1 MENKTSA
8 MVNHEADIDALI
20 WDIEQAKQFSK
31 PKTKPRAK
39 PKSKPATPKEDAPFR
54 PSGTLQG
61 RRAPRPDV
69 GRAEV
74 EGVRLSAREKPSP
87 KHTAPALVSDGK
99 YDDRRMGD
107 ERFSDYYNDY
117 RREKDWDQEDE
128 LAYDQ
133 RSHERFGRPY
143 GEEFHRT
150 YNPGE
155 RSGRLLTDREFSNN
169 SAGLGPRS
177 PFPVA
182 AGMNT
187 TPPIPG
193 LTSDELKLIQGESFD
208 DILSSMIRLKKD
220 KVQKEKQERQLQQD
234 ILNAQR
240 NNPELREMY
249 EAGDEQGAQDVIEG
263 SAILMRMRLGLLR

>member
-1 MENKTSA
+1 MENKPSA
-8 MVNHEADIDALI
+8 MQGHEADIGALI
-20 WDIEQAKQFSK
+20 WDIEKAKQFGKPKSK
-31 PKTKPRAK
+31 PKPK

-54 PSGTLQG
+54 PSGISQG
-61 RRAPRPDV
+61 RGARRPDV
-69 GRAEV
+69 GRAKV
-74 EGVRLSAREKPSP
+74 EGVRLSAPEKPSSKP
-87 KHTAPALVSDGK
+87 TALALASDGK

-107 ERFSDYYNDY
+107 ERFSDYYNDH
-117 RREKDWDQEDE
+117 RREKGWDHEDE
-128 LAYDQ
+128 MAYDY
-133 RSHERFGRPY
+133 RSNERFGRPY
-143 GEEFHRT
+143 EEEYHRS
-150 YNPGE
+150 YNAGE
-155 RSGRLLTDREFSNN
+155 RSGRPLVDRDMPSNL
-169 SAGLGPRS
+169 AGRRARS

-182 AGMNT
+182 LGMNT

-234 ILNAQR
+234 ILSAQR